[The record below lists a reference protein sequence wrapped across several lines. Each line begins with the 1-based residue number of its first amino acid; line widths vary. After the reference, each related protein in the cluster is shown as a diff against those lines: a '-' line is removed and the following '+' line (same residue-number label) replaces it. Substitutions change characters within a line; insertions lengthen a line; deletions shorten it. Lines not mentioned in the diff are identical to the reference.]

1 MDPGVGLRD
10 CTLAEVTTSDVI
22 GRLADI
28 ATARAL
34 SASGLGRSVE
44 DPAGDPAGDPGAA
57 DPGDAKFAAL
67 HARRGDEL
75 AWCDTSP
82 GALDDFV
89 ECALANATD
98 PDVRAGK
105 VPVIWFTDDSEE
117 WYWNESTASMRAGML
132 RYIRRDGGD
141 HFPGV
146 VYGESL
152 VNATVEEMLVRVADE
167 MGVDVGGFGTDR
179 RHAGDNYLRY
189 QIGVEMMQRAEAN
202 ADAYWNIH
210 YSYRGGKPFKYGT
223 CARGRG
229 HPCARDGPVLR
240 MARGDEDALAE
251 FDHLLDIGNNA
262 YRVGGVELQRDR
274 EALKTNA
281 TANITTNT
289 DPGGVVTAG
298 RDENDG

>member
-1 MDPGVGLRD
+1 MSR
-10 CTLAEVTTSDVI
+10 
-22 GRLADI
+22 
-28 ATARAL
+28 
-34 SASGLGRSVE
+34 RSRIFL
-44 DPAGDPAGDPGAA
+44 PGDPAGDPGAA

-152 VNATVEEMLVRVADE
+152 VNATVEEMLVRVAE
-167 MGVDVGGFGTDR
+167 IVYGRQAEFAMSPPGPGGTDIQSIVSEEHPSANMEPPR
-179 RHAGDNYLRY
+179 S
-189 QIGVEMMQRAEAN
+189 MM
-202 ADAYWNIH
+202 
-210 YSYRGGKPFKYGT
+210 
-223 CARGRG
+223 
-229 HPCARDGPVLR
+229 
-240 MARGDEDALAE
+240 
-251 FDHLLDIGNNA
+251 
-262 YRVGGVELQRDR
+262 
-274 EALKTNA
+274 
-281 TANITTNT
+281 
-289 DPGGVVTAG
+289 
-298 RDENDG
+298 

>member
-1 MDPGVGLRD
+1 M
-10 CTLAEVTTSDVI
+10 
-22 GRLADI
+22 
-28 ATARAL
+28 
-34 SASGLGRSVE
+34 
-44 DPAGDPAGDPGAA
+44 
-57 DPGDAKFAAL
+57 
-67 HARRGDEL
+67 
-75 AWCDTSP
+75 
-82 GALDDFV
+82 DDFV

-189 QIGVEMMQRAEAN
+189 QIG
-202 ADAYWNIH
+202 
-210 YSYRGGKPFKYGT
+210 
-223 CARGRG
+223 AR
-229 HPCARDGPVLR
+229 
-240 MARGDEDALAE
+240 
-251 FDHLLDIGNNA
+251 
-262 YRVGGVELQRDR
+262 
-274 EALKTNA
+274 
-281 TANITTNT
+281 
-289 DPGGVVTAG
+289 
-298 RDENDG
+298 